1 MTTLELEKKARFVTD
16 KNGKP
21 VEVILSYDVYKRF
34 LELET
39 SMEIFKRKET
49 QKSIRRAKED
59 INKRRFKIFN
69 NTDDAIKWLD
79 K

>member
-1 MTTLELEKKARFVTD
+1 MATLELEKKARFVTD

-21 VEVILSYDVYKRF
+21 VEVILSYSVYKRF

-49 QKSIRRAKED
+49 QKSIKKAKED
-59 INKRRFKIFN
+59 INKRRFKTFDN
-69 NTDDAIKWLD
+69 ADDAIKWLD

>member
-1 MTTLELEKKARFVTD
+1 MATLELEKKARFVTD

-21 VEVILSYDVYKRF
+21 VEVILSYSVYKRF

-49 QKSIRRAKED
+49 QKSIKKAKED
-59 INKRRFKIFN
+59 INKRRVKTFGN
-69 NTDDAIKWLD
+69 ADDAIKWLD

>member
-1 MTTLELEKKARFVTD
+1 MATLELEKKARFVTD

-21 VEVILSYDVYKRF
+21 VEVILSYSVYKRF

-59 INKRRFKIFN
+59 INKRRHKTFDN
-69 NTDDAIKWLD
+69 ADDAIKWLD